1 MPNTNYNAE
10 FMLDEYSNLLQ
21 DSEAAKE
28 RVRWAIN
35 YAAQEYGLTNKK
47 LAEIIGCATSTINSY
62 RRKVT
67 LPGLEFFVVF
77 LYQYGFILDWF
88 VTGRGE
94 PFPGARDKYPEVCG
108 PEEEPIVSSIPQATA
123 RSGAPVVDPQAF
135 QIDLGEDVRLAI
147 EVLSS
152 GTHYASSLHMNIRSF
167 AAAVTDNKRLTVLEE
182 TQRQLEVKINSM
194 ESRMEEMIVQNKALL
209 AEVNR
214 LKATYEDPD
223 GGNGSLT
230 NTSGND

>member
-108 PEEEPIVSSIPQATA
+108 PEEEPIVSSIPRATA
-123 RSGAPVVDPQAF
+123 RSDAPVVDAQEF
-135 QIDLGEDVRLAI
+135 QTELGDDVRLAI

-167 AAAVTDNKRLTVLEE
+167 AAAVTDNRRLTALEQKMLDMDE
-182 TQRQLEVKINSM
+182 KMGRLIN
-194 ESRMEEMIVQNKALL
+194 QNKALQ

-223 GGNGSLT
+223 GGSGSLT
-230 NTSGND
+230 NTSGNG

>member
-1 MPNTNYNAE
+1 M
-10 FMLDEYSNLLQ
+10 DNLT
-21 DSEAAKE
+21 E
-28 RVRWAIN
+28 RIAWAITTIKDDKDLDKGIKDIDL
-35 YAAQEYGLTNKK
+35 AKILGTNKDT
-47 LAEIIGCATSTINSY
+47 LAAYRNCKGLLKGEVIEKIVSY
-62 RRKVT
+62 YHFSPT
-67 LPGLEFFVVF
+67 WLFQG
-77 LYQYGFILDWF
+77 Q
-88 VTGRGE
+88 GE
-94 PFPGARDKYPEVCG
+94 PFPRARDKYPEVCG